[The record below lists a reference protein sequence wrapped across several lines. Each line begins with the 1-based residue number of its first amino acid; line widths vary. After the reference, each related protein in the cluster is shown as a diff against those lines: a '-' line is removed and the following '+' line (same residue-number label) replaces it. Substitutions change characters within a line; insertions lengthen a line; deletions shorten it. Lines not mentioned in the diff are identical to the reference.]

1 MFQRLRRI
9 LRNIELNT
17 FPRRRL
23 QEPCAL
29 AREPVI
35 HGHTLLI
42 SAKTGAGGRLR
53 PKGSQCVTFSLKDEP
68 RVARS
73 QGHRVHLRP
82 RARLRARGGG
92 SQRPV
97 LRLIHGRVR
106 REIRRTSIPSRVV
119 PGGASSIAD
128 IPNPEILR
136 IHQCLSSVRR
146 PPTNQELLKS
156 HGRR

>member
-17 FPRRRL
+17 FLRRRL

-42 SAKTGAGGRLR
+42 SAKAGGVGGGLR

-73 QGHRVHLRP
+73 QGHRAHLRP

-92 SQRPV
+92 QSTAGVAADSRP
-97 LRLIHGRVR
+97 R
-106 REIRRTSIPSRVV
+106 SP
-119 PGGASSIAD
+119 
-128 IPNPEILR
+128 
-136 IHQCLSSVRR
+136 
-146 PPTNQELLKS
+146 
-156 HGRR
+156 